1 MLRTHA
7 LLALCA
13 AAAVGAC
20 RESTIGQSRAEQLG
34 TRLGVW
40 IPDSTAVL
48 ANEGVSGLRT
58 ATQTVVADTASWRS
72 VWQNIYAT
80 QQPVPPLPA
89 VDFTSHSVIVYGLG
103 ARYAS
108 LQLDSIADYQ
118 LGSAAYLTEV
128 TPGSSCIVSAVV
140 LTPALAVDV
149 PRKLTLQLWS
159 LRSVV
164 RECS

>member
-1 MLRTHA
+1 MLRMHV
-7 LLALCA
+7 LLGLCA

-20 RESTIGQSRAEQLG
+20 RESTTGQPGAEQLG

-40 IPDSTAVL
+40 VPDSTAVL

-72 VWQNIYAT
+72 VWQSIYAT
-80 QQPVPPLPA
+80 QVPVPPLPA
-89 VDFTSHSVIVYGLG
+89 VDFSSHSVIVYGLG
-103 ARYAS
+103 TRYAS
-108 LQLDSIADYQ
+108 LQLDSVADYQ
-118 LGSAAYLTEV
+118 LGSAAYFTEV
-128 TPGSSCIVSAVV
+128 TPGSNCVVPAVV

-149 PRKLTLQLWS
+149 PRKLSLQLWS

-164 RECS
+164 HNCS